1 VTEILLIN
9 GTVVSPEGSVCADI
23 AVRDGKIAA
32 ITAPGGLSEARAQR
46 TIDAAGLHILPG
58 CIEAHCH
65 FRDPGHTYKE
75 DFVSGSMAAAAGGIT
90 TVLEMANNK
99 PLIDGPEEL
108 QEKIRLTDGRSY
120 VDYCFHGLVTSRS
133 VGRLGAMIDAGARGF
148 KAMMSISAMGTPTV
162 DDGDLLRALREL
174 RETDTV
180 LTVHAENTSI
190 VKTEQKRL
198 QDAGRMDWRAHMES
212 RPVISEVEAISRAIL
227 LAEETGSRVHVAH
240 IAAGRSVAV
249 IRAAKKHG
257 VRVTAETGPHNLVLT
272 DADYERL
279 GPAMFMNPPIR
290 TQADQD
296 ALWEGVRDGT
306 IDMIST
312 DHAPQSEEEKFSGN
326 NVWKSISG
334 LCGIETSVPVM
345 LTSINS
351 GQLTLERY
359 VAIASRNQARHFR
372 IYPRK
377 GAIQVGSDA
386 DFTIVDMHKTG
397 MIEKNELKSKT
408 KVTAFDGF
416 RYRGAPVYTIIR
428 GHVVMEDGRVN
439 REKMIGKFF

>member
-1 VTEILLIN
+1 MMDLLLVN
-9 GTVVSPEGSVCADI
+9 GTVVSPEGSVKAGI
-23 AVRDGKIAA
+23 AVREGKIAA
-32 ITAPGGLSEARAQR
+32 ITAPGEMFNAQAQR
-46 TIDAAGLHILPG
+46 VIDASDLHILPG

-75 DFVSGSMAAAAGGIT
+75 DFICGSMAAAAGGIT

-108 QEKIRLTDGRSY
+108 REKIRLTAGRSF
-120 VDYCFHGLVTSRS
+120 VDYCFHGLVTQRS
-133 VGRLGAMIDAGARGF
+133 IGHLDAMIAAGARGF

-162 DDGDLLRALREL
+162 DDGDLLRAFREL

-190 VKTEQKRL
+190 VKAEQKRL

-227 LAEETGSRVHVAH
+227 LAEETGSRVHIAH
-240 IAAGRSVAV
+240 IAAARSVAV
-249 IRAAKKHG
+249 IRAAKQRG

-290 TQADQD
+290 TQVDQD

-312 DHAPQSEEEKFSGN
+312 DHAPQSEEEKFGGN
-326 NVWKSISG
+326 SVWKSISG
-334 LCGIETSVPVM
+334 LCGVETSVPVI
-345 LTSINS
+345 LTLINK
-351 GQLTLERY
+351 GKLTLERY
-359 VAIASRNQARHFR
+359 VAITSRNQARHFN

-386 DFTIVDMHKTG
+386 DFTLVDIRKTG
-397 MIEKNELKSKT
+397 VIEKQKLKSKT

-416 RYRGAPVYTIIR
+416 RYTGAPVYTIIR
-428 GHVVMEDGRVN
+428 GNVVMEDGQVKQ
-439 REKMIGKFF
+439 EKRIGEFF